1 MNERTKQAMIT
12 LIIGLI
18 LNIALGAAKLIAG
31 ILSDS
36 TAVSSDALN
45 NLSDAAVSVV
55 TIIAT
60 ALSARA
66 ADREHPYGHGRY
78 EYISTFILGAVIV
91 AVGVEVLRGGI
102 ERAIRP
108 ETVNFGTAVWAT
120 LGVAIGVKAVMTAFY
135 ALRGKKTKS
144 ETIRAA
150 ALDSASDAEIG
161 RAHV

>member
-18 LNIALGAAKLIAG
+18 FNIALGAAKLVAG

-66 ADREHPYGHGRY
+66 ADREHPYGHG
-78 EYISTFILGAVIV
+78 
-91 AVGVEVLRGGI
+91 
-102 ERAIRP
+102 
-108 ETVNFGTAVWAT
+108 
-120 LGVAIGVKAVMTAFY
+120 K
-135 ALRGKKTKS
+135 
-144 ETIRAA
+144 
-150 ALDSASDAEIG
+150 IG